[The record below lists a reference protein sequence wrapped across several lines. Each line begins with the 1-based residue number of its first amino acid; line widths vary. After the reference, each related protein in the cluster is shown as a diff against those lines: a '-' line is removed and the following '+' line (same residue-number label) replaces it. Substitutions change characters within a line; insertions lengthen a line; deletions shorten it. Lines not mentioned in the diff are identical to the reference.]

1 MAYLGNTTLTITK
14 DTYLGNAREGL
25 ANNSLV
31 GNVLLAN
38 NITTRELS
46 DNSVS
51 TNNII
56 NSAVTEV
63 KIQNSAV
70 TEVKIQNSAVT
81 EVKIQDR
88 AVTANKIANT
98 AVAVGTYGGKDNNL
112 SNKIPVITIDQQ
124 GRITSAANVS
134 VEDSF
139 PHPFLFLP

>member
-31 GNVLLAN
+31 GDVLLAN

-46 DNSVS
+46 DNAVS

-63 KIQNSAV
+63 KIL
-70 TEVKIQNSAVT
+70 
-81 EVKIQDR
+81 DR
-88 AVTANKIANT
+88 AVTAVKIANT
-98 AVAVGTYGGKDNNL
+98 AVTAGTYGGKEDVL
-112 SNKIPVITIDQQ
+112 GNKIPVITIDQQ
-124 GRITSAANVS
+124 GRITSAANVT
-134 VEDSF
+134 VNDSF

>member
-25 ANNSLV
+25 ANNSLI

-46 DNSVS
+46 DNAVS

-70 TEVKIQNSAVT
+70 TEVKIQ
-81 EVKIQDR
+81 DR
-88 AVTANKIANT
+88 AVTSVKIANT
-98 AVAVGTYGGKDNNL
+98 SVSVGTYGGKDDDL

-139 PHPFLFLP
+139 PHPFMFLP

>member
-25 ANNSLV
+25 ANNSLI

-46 DNSVS
+46 DNAVS

-63 KIQNSAV
+63 KIQN
-70 TEVKIQNSAVT
+70 
-81 EVKIQDR
+81 R
-88 AVTANKIANT
+88 AVTAVKIANT
-98 AVAVGTYGGKDNNL
+98 AVTAGTYGGKEDVL
-112 SNKIPVITIDQQ
+112 GNKIPVITIDQQ
-124 GRITSAANVS
+124 GRITSAANVT
-134 VEDSF
+134 VNDSF

>member
-31 GNVLLAN
+31 GDVLLAN

-46 DNSVS
+46 DNAVS

-63 KIQNSAV
+63 KIL
-70 TEVKIQNSAVT
+70 
-81 EVKIQDR
+81 DR
-88 AVTANKIANT
+88 AVTAVKIANT
-98 AVAVGTYGGKDNNL
+98 AVIPGTYGGKEDVL
-112 SNKIPVITIDQQ
+112 GNKIPVITIDQQ
-124 GRITSAANVS
+124 GRITSAANVT
-134 VEDSF
+134 VNDSF

>member
-25 ANNSLV
+25 ANNSLI

-46 DNSVS
+46 DNAVS

-63 KIQNSAV
+63 KIQN
-70 TEVKIQNSAVT
+70 
-81 EVKIQDR
+81 R
-88 AVTANKIANT
+88 AVTAVKIANT
-98 AVAVGTYGGKDNNL
+98 AVTAGTYGGKEDVL
-112 SNKIPVITIDQQ
+112 GNKIPVITIDQQ
-124 GRITSAANVS
+124 GRITSAANVT

-139 PHPFLFLP
+139 PHPFLFLNL

>member
-25 ANNSLV
+25 ANNSLIGDV
-31 GNVLLAN
+31 ILAN

-46 DNSVS
+46 DNAVS

-63 KIQNSAV
+63 KIQ
-70 TEVKIQNSAVT
+70 
-81 EVKIQDR
+81 DR
-88 AVTANKIANT
+88 AVTAVKIANT
-98 AVAVGTYGGKDNNL
+98 AVIAGTYGGKEDVL
-112 SNKIPVITIDQQ
+112 GNKIPVITIDQQ
-124 GRITSAANVS
+124 GRITSAANVT
-134 VEDSF
+134 VDDSF

>member
-31 GNVLLAN
+31 GDVLLAN

-46 DNSVS
+46 DNAVS

-70 TEVKIQNSAVT
+70 TEVKIEN
-81 EVKIQDR
+81 R
-88 AVTANKIANT
+88 AVTAVKIANT
-98 AVAVGTYGGKDNNL
+98 AVTAGTYGGKEDVL
-112 SNKIPVITIDQQ
+112 GNKIPVITIDQQ
-124 GRITSAANVS
+124 GRITSAANVT

>member
-25 ANNSLV
+25 ANNSLI

-46 DNSVS
+46 DNAVS

-63 KIQNSAV
+63 KIQ
-70 TEVKIQNSAVT
+70 
-81 EVKIQDR
+81 DR
-88 AVTANKIANT
+88 AVTAVKIANT
-98 AVAVGTYGGKDNNL
+98 AVSVGTYGGKDADL

-124 GRITSAANVS
+124 GRIISAANVS
-134 VEDSF
+134 VNDSF